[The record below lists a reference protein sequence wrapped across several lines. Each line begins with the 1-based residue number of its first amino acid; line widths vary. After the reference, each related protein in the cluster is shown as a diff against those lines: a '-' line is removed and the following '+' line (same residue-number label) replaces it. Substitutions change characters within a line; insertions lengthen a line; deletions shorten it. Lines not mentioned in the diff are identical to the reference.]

1 MSFCL
6 KKVNYFWLLVI
17 VEIPDPNLSVSE
29 NWSFSKFEVN
39 VSGFLNYKQ
48 FLIFLII
55 TLKVKT
61 PDIML
66 LFLSMIGRGL
76 TLDLG

>member
-1 MSFCL
+1 M
-6 KKVNYFWLLVI
+6 
-17 VEIPDPNLSVSE
+17 
-29 NWSFSKFEVN
+29 
-39 VSGFLNYKQ
+39 SGFLNYKQ